1 MSALLVTPHR
11 LNQGVTSRSRQVV
24 DSLPGRSTSRTSGAG
39 NAGDNLLIAGT
50 TAFDGNPASLAA
62 VMAEWT
68 SDRTYAA
75 RVANLRGS
83 GAGPRGNGGTCL
95 QVSGPDVTVFDD
107 GAVDVLT
114 GNSGSD
120 WFFAHRSGGVALDL
134 ITDLGG
140 SEVVEELGMPTP

>member
-1 MSALLVTPHR
+1 MKLFGSKQAR
-11 LNQGVTSRSRQVV
+11 QGR
-24 DSLPGRSTSRTSGAG
+24 
-39 NAGDNLLIAGT
+39 LIAGT
-50 TAFDGNPASLAA
+50 TAFDGNPAALAA

-68 SDRTYAA
+68 SARTYAA

-83 GAGPRGNGGTCL
+83 GTGPRANGDFFL
-95 QVSGPDVTVFDD
+95 KVSGPDVTVFDD

-114 GNSGSD
+114 GNAGSD

-140 SEVVEELGMPTP
+140 PEVVEDLGVPTP